1 MILNVIASAM
11 SDMKLNYAFMEWKD
25 EPAFPFF
32 VGEYQESPSLT
43 EDGLQETTFILTGF
57 SRGTWLELEQAK
69 EKIEKYFSKV
79 SGKTVITEQ
88 DSAVAVFY
96 SHSLVIPTGDAELK
110 KIQINLDIKEW
121 KVN

>member
-57 SRGTWLELEQAK
+57 SRGTWQELEQAK

-88 DSAVAVFY
+88 GSAVAVFY
-96 SHSLVIPTGDAELK
+96 SYSLVVPTEDAELK
-110 KIQINLDIKEW
+110 RIEINLDVKEW
-121 KVN
+121 KVI

>member
-1 MILNVIASAM
+1 MILDVIASAM
-11 SDMKLNYAFMEWKD
+11 SDMGLNYAFMEWKD

-57 SRGTWLELEQAK
+57 SRGTWQELEQVK

-88 DSAVAVFY
+88 GSAVAVFY
-96 SHSLVIPTGDAELK
+96 SHSLVVPTEDAEMK
-110 KIQINLDIKEW
+110 RIEINLDVKEW
-121 KVN
+121 KVI